1 MLKQKPRFRVFCRIF
16 RKRSKKVKLEDV
28 YQRSVVY
35 LFLLIVA
42 SRREQ
47 QLNGICR
54 LPELKKPGKNFLF
67 D

>member
-1 MLKQKPRFRVFCRIF
+1 MFIKDLLSTF
-16 RKRSKKVKLEDV
+16 
-28 YQRSVVY
+28 
-35 LFLLIVA
+35 FLLIVA

-54 LPELKKPGKNFLF
+54 LPELKKPGKNILF